1 LTIFESMTD
10 FNPKLILPT
19 LPEDP
24 GVYRYFDESD
34 TIIYIGKAKNLK
46 NRISSYFSNQKNQD
60 TKTRRLVQ
68 QIRRVEFTIVHSEFD
83 ALLLENT
90 LIKQFQPKYNILL
103 RDDKT
108 YPFLCL
114 TKEHFPKLISTRRI
128 DHQSGTY
135 FGPFANPKSM
145 NALME
150 LLHQLYP
157 LRTCSLALKPANIE
171 QGKFKVCL
179 EYHIGNC
186 KGPCEGLQSEAIYLE
201 YIDSI
206 QNILKGHYQKPKNYF
221 HEKMQNA
228 AGRLAFEEAQE
239 YKEKWQL
246 LENYQAKSTVVNPAI
261 HDVDVFSIVSDDQFA
276 YINFMKVI
284 NGTIT
289 QSQTWETK
297 KKLNEDESDLITMLI
312 WEKREQFHSEAK
324 EIITNIP
331 MALEFKGVKNT
342 IPVMSDKK
350 KLLDMSLKNVLYF
363 KKEKADRKAAEE
375 SGGDRKMR
383 VLLTLKNDLRLT
395 QLPKHIECFDNSNLQ
410 GTNPVSAMV
419 CFLNGLPAKKEYR
432 LFTPKTVEGPND
444 FATMFEVVTRRY
456 KRLLEEESDLPN
468 LIIVDGGKG
477 QLSSACDALKAI
489 GLYGKIPIIGIAKRL
504 EEIYF
509 PEDTLP
515 LYIDKKSES
524 LKLIQRLRD
533 EAHRFGITAHRNKRS
548 KNFIVSQLEE
558 MEGIGKLT
566 AQKLLKQFGT
576 TRNMLDAPIT
586 ELEKVIG
593 KAKTPA
599 LISQLK
605 IWLDEKN

>member
-1 LTIFESMTD
+1 MYEL
-10 FNPKLILPT
+10 NVKLLLPT

-24 GVYRYFDESD
+24 GVYRYFDETN

-46 NRISSYFSNQKNQD
+46 NRISSYFTNQKNQD
-60 TKTRRLVQ
+60 TKTKRLVQ

-108 YPFLCL
+108 YPFLCI

-128 DHQSGTY
+128 DHQAGTY

-150 LLHQLYP
+150 LLHQLFP

-171 QGKFKVCL
+171 HGKFKVCL

-201 YIDSI
+201 YIDSV
-206 QNILKGHYQKPKNYF
+206 QSILKGHYQKPKNYF
-221 HEKMQNA
+221 HEKMQDA

-239 YKEKWQL
+239 YKDKWQL

-261 HDVDVFSIVSDDQFA
+261 HDVDVFSIVSDDQVA

-297 KKLNEDESDLITMLI
+297 KKLNEDESDLLTMLI
-312 WEKREQFHSEAK
+312 WEKREQFQSEAK

-342 IPVMSDKK
+342 IPIMSDKK

-432 LFTPKTVEGPND
+432 LFTPKTVDGPND

-456 KRLLEEESDLPN
+456 KRLIEEESELPN

-576 TRNMLDAPIT
+576 TRNMLDAPQI

>member
-1 LTIFESMTD
+1 
-10 FNPKLILPT
+10 
-19 LPEDP
+19 
-24 GVYRYFDESD
+24 
-34 TIIYIGKAKNLK
+34 
-46 NRISSYFSNQKNQD
+46 
-60 TKTRRLVQ
+60 
-68 QIRRVEFTIVHSEFD
+68 
-83 ALLLENT
+83 
-90 LIKQFQPKYNILL
+90 
-103 RDDKT
+103 
-108 YPFLCL
+108 
-114 TKEHFPKLISTRRI
+114 
-128 DHQSGTY
+128 
-135 FGPFANPKSM
+135 M
-145 NALME
+145 NALLE

-186 KGPCEGLQSEAIYLE
+186 KGPCEGLQSETIYLE

-206 QNILKGHYQKPKNYF
+206 QHILKGHYQKPKNYF

-261 HDVDVFSIVSDDQFA
+261 HDVDVFSIVSDEQVA

-297 KKLNEDESDLITMLI
+297 KKLNEDESDLLTMLI
-312 WEKREQFHSEAK
+312 WEKREQFQSEAK

-342 IPVMSDKK
+342 IPAMSDKK

-456 KRLLEEESDLPN
+456 KRLLEEESELPN

>member
-1 LTIFESMTD
+1 MAIFDLMTD
-10 FNPKLILPT
+10 FNPKLLLPS

-46 NRISSYFSNQKNQD
+46 NRISSYFTNQKNQD
-60 TKTRRLVQ
+60 NKTRRLVQ

-108 YPFLCL
+108 YPFLCI

-128 DHQSGTY
+128 DHQAGTY
-135 FGPFANPKSM
+135 FGPFANPKAM

-150 LLHQLYP
+150 LLHQLFP
-157 LRTCSLALKPANIE
+157 LRTCALALKPANIE

-186 KGPCEGLQSEAIYLE
+186 KGPCEGLQSEAVYLE

-206 QNILKGHYQKPKNYF
+206 QSILKGHYQKPKNYF
-221 HEKMQNA
+221 HEKMQLA

-261 HDVDVFSIVSDDQFA
+261 HDVDVFTIVTDEQVA
-276 YINFMKVI
+276 YVNFMKVI

-297 KKLNEDESDLITMLI
+297 KKLNEDENDLLTMLI
-312 WEKREQFHSEAK
+312 WEKREQFQSEAK

-342 IPVMSDKK
+342 VPAMSDKK

-419 CFLNGLPAKKEYR
+419 CFLNGAAAKKEYR

-456 KRLLEEESDLPN
+456 KRLLEEESELPDL
-468 LIIVDGGKG
+468 IVVDGGKG
-477 QLSSACDALKAI
+477 QLSSACDALKAL

-509 PEDTLP
+509 PEDSLP

-524 LKLIQRLRD
+524 LKLIQQLRD

-548 KNFIVSQLEE
+548 KNFIISQLEE

-566 AQKLLKQFGT
+566 AQKLLKHFGT
-576 TRNMLDAPIT
+576 TRNMLDAPKT
-586 ELEKVIG
+586 ELEKIIG

>member
-1 LTIFESMTD
+1 MTIFESMTD
-10 FNPKLILPT
+10 FNPKLLLPT

-34 TIIYIGKAKNLK
+34 TIIYIGKAKNIRK
-46 NRISSYFSNQKNQD
+46 RVSSYFNKNKHSY
-60 TKTRRLVQ
+60 KTHELVR
-68 QIRRVEFTIVHSEFD
+68 QIHRIEFTIVHSEFD

-108 YPFLCL
+108 YPFLCI

-128 DHQSGTY
+128 DHQAGTY

-145 NALME
+145 NALLE

-206 QNILKGHYQKPKNYF
+206 QHILKGHYQKPKNYF

-261 HDVDVFSIVSDDQFA
+261 HDVDVFSIVSDEQVA

-297 KKLNEDESDLITMLI
+297 KKLNEDESDLLTMLI
-312 WEKREQFHSEAK
+312 WEKREQFQSEAK

-342 IPVMSDKK
+342 IPAMSDKK

-419 CFLNGLPAKKEYR
+419 YFLNGLPAKKEYR

-456 KRLLEEESDLPN
+456 KRLLEEESELPN

>member
-1 LTIFESMTD
+1 MPIFESMTD
-10 FNPKLILPT
+10 FNSKLLIPT

-24 GVYRYFDESD
+24 GVYRYFDEAD

-46 NRISSYFSNQKNQD
+46 NRISSYFTNQKNQD
-60 TKTRRLVQ
+60 NKTRRLVQ
-68 QIRRVEFTIVHSEFD
+68 QIKRVEFTIVHSEFD

-108 YPFLCL
+108 YPFLCI

-128 DHQSGTY
+128 DHQAGTY

-150 LLHQLYP
+150 LLHQLFP

-206 QNILKGHYQKPKNYF
+206 QNILKGHFQKPKNYF

-261 HDVDVFSIVSDDQFA
+261 HDVDVFSIVSDEQVA
-276 YINFMKVI
+276 YINFMKLI

-289 QSQTWETK
+289 QAQTWETK
-297 KKLNEDESDLITMLI
+297 KKLNEDESDLLTMLI
-312 WEKREQFHSEAK
+312 WEKREQFQSEAK

-456 KRLLEEESDLPN
+456 KRLLEEESELPN

-524 LKLIQRLRD
+524 LKLIQQLRD

-576 TRNMLDAPIT
+576 TRNMLDAPT
-586 ELEKVIG
+586 AELEKVIG

>member
-1 LTIFESMTD
+1 MID
-10 FNPKLILPT
+10 FNSKILLPS

-24 GVYRYFDESD
+24 GVYRYFDDSN

-46 NRISSYFSNQKNQD
+46 NRISSYFTNQKNQD

-68 QIRRVEFTIVHSEFD
+68 QIKRVEFTIVHSEFD

-128 DHQSGTY
+128 DHQAGTY

-150 LLHQLYP
+150 LLHQLFP

-201 YIDSI
+201 YIDSV
-206 QNILKGHYQKPKNYF
+206 QSILKGHYQKPKNYF
-221 HEKMQNA
+221 HEKMQHA
-228 AGRLAFEEAQE
+228 AGHLAFEEAQE

-261 HDVDVFSIVSDDQFA
+261 HDVDVFSIVTDDQVA
-276 YINFMKVI
+276 YVNFMKVI

-297 KKLNEDESDLITMLI
+297 KKLNEDESDLLTMLI
-312 WEKREQFHSEAK
+312 WEKREQFQSEAK

-342 IPVMSDKK
+342 IPAMSDKK

-383 VLLTLKNDLRLT
+383 VLLTLKNDLHLT

-432 LFTPKTVEGPND
+432 LFTPKTVDGPND

-456 KRLLEEESDLPN
+456 KRLLEEETELPD

-524 LKLIQRLRD
+524 LKLVQQLRD

-576 TRNMLDAPIT
+576 TRNMLNAPT
-586 ELEKVIG
+586 VELEKVIG

>member
-1 LTIFESMTD
+1 VCSSDL
-10 FNPKLILPT
+10 
-19 LPEDP
+19 DP
-24 GVYRYFDESD
+24 GVYRYFDEAD
-34 TIIYIGKAKNLK
+34 TIVYIGKAKNLK
-46 NRISSYFSNQKNQD
+46 NRISSYFTNQKNQD

-108 YPFLCL
+108 YPFLCV

-128 DHQSGTY
+128 DHRAGTY
-135 FGPFANPKSM
+135 FGPFANPKAM

-150 LLHQLYP
+150 LLHQLFP

-186 KGPCEGLQSEAIYLE
+186 KGPCESLQTEAIYLE
-201 YIDSI
+201 YIDSV
-206 QNILKGHYQKPKNYF
+206 QSILKGHYQRPKNYF
-221 HEKMQNA
+221 HEKMLDA

-261 HDVDVFSIVSDDQFA
+261 HDVDVFAIVTDDQIA

-297 KKLNEDESDLITMLI
+297 KKLNEDESDLLTMLI
-312 WEKREQFHSEAK
+312 WEKREQFQSEAK

-419 CFLNGLPAKKEYR
+419 CFLNGLAAKKEYR
-432 LFTPKTVEGPND
+432 LFTPKTVDGPND
-444 FATMFEVVTRRY
+444 FATMYEVVSRRY
-456 KRLLEEESDLPN
+456 KRLIEEESELPD

-524 LKLIQRLRD
+524 LKIIQQLRD

-566 AQKLLKQFGT
+566 AQKLLKEFGT
-576 TRNMLDAPIT
+576 TRNMLDAPQI

-599 LISQLK
+599 LIKQLK

>member
-10 FNPKLILPT
+10 FNSKLLLPT

-24 GVYRYFDESD
+24 GVYRYFDEAD

-46 NRISSYFSNQKNQD
+46 NRISSYFTNQKNQD

-68 QIRRVEFTIVHSEFD
+68 QIKRVEFTIVHSEFD

-108 YPFLCL
+108 YPFLCI

-128 DHQSGTY
+128 DHQAGTY

-145 NALME
+145 NALLE

-206 QNILKGHYQKPKNYF
+206 QHILKGHYQKPKNYF

-261 HDVDVFSIVSDDQFA
+261 HDVDVFSIVSDEQVA

-297 KKLNEDESDLITMLI
+297 KKLNEDESDLLTMLI
-312 WEKREQFHSEAK
+312 WEKREQFQSEAK

-342 IPVMSDKK
+342 IPAMSDKK

-456 KRLLEEESDLPN
+456 KRLLEEESELPN

>member
-10 FNPKLILPT
+10 FNSKLLLPT

-46 NRISSYFSNQKNQD
+46 NRISSYFTNQKNQD
-60 TKTRRLVQ
+60 AKTRRLVQ

-128 DHQSGTY
+128 DHQAGTY

-145 NALME
+145 NALLE

-186 KGPCEGLQSEAIYLE
+186 KGPCESLQSETIYLE

-206 QNILKGHYQKPKNYF
+206 QHILKGHYQKPKNYF

-261 HDVDVFSIVSDDQFA
+261 HDVDVFSIVSDEQVA

-297 KKLNEDESDLITMLI
+297 KKLNEDESDLLTMLI
-312 WEKREQFHSEAK
+312 WEKREQFQSEAK

-342 IPVMSDKK
+342 IPAMSDKK

-456 KRLLEEESDLPN
+456 KRLLEEESELPN

-477 QLSSACDALKAI
+477 QISSACDALKAI

-593 KAKTPA
+593 KAKIPA